1 MQDAAKEK
9 KKFSPSFDEQMDAL
23 KKKMKSLKMEA
34 KADKAKRLNDQRIK
48 LHKSVTAFVSNG
60 WPEDYET
67 LKSNIT
73 SIIEE

>member
-9 KKFSPSFDEQMDAL
+9 KKFSRSFDEQMNVL

-34 KADKAKRLNDQRIK
+34 KADKAKRINVQRIK
-48 LHKSVTAFVSNG
+48 LHKLVTSFASNG

>member
-1 MQDAAKEK
+1 MENTAKKK
-9 KKFSPSFDEQMDAL
+9 KKFSSSTDEQINVLKKRMEKL
-23 KKKMKSLKMEA
+23 KKKS
-34 KADKAKRLNDQRIK
+34 KAEKIGKLNVQRIK
-48 LHKSVTAFVSNG
+48 LHKLVTSFVSSG

>member
-1 MQDAAKEK
+1 MKDIAKEK
-9 KKFSPSFDEQMDAL
+9 KKLNPSLDEKINVLKGKMDLL
-23 KKKMKSLKMEA
+23 KRKA
-34 KADKAKRLNDQRIK
+34 KADEVKRLNGKRIK
-48 LHKSVTAFVSNG
+48 LHDLITSFISNG

>member
-9 KKFSPSFDEQMDAL
+9 KKFSPNFNEQMDVL

-48 LHKSVTAFVSNG
+48 LHKSVTSFISNG

>member
-34 KADKAKRLNDQRIK
+34 KADKAKRINVRRIK
-48 LHKSVTAFVSNG
+48 LHKLITSFVSNG

-73 SIIEE
+73 TIIEE

>member
-9 KKFSPSFDEQMDAL
+9 KKLSPSFDAQMDVL
-23 KKKMKSLKMEA
+23 KKKMKSLKMEI

-48 LHKSVTAFVSNG
+48 LHKLVTSFVSKG

-67 LKSNIT
+67 LKSNIAT
-73 SIIEE
+73 IFEE

>member
-9 KKFSPSFDEQMDAL
+9 KKFSPSFHEQMDVL

-34 KADKAKRLNDQRIK
+34 KADKAKRINIQRIK
-48 LHKSVTAFVSNG
+48 LHKLVTSFVSNG

-73 SIIEE
+73 TIIEE